1 LANVEKRV
9 KTLIE
14 KKHMFHP
21 HRGEKLLVAASG
33 GKDSQVLLSILKK
46 IYPEGLHIEALYIE
60 LGINKREYSHGS
72 GIAARKFCTSLD
84 IPYHSLSV
92 KDLHDISMDEIHKL
106 KTDSISRDV
115 GTDDD
120 AVGFR
125 GECSYCGT
133 FKRYLINKY
142 AVDHGFTAVATG
154 HNLTD
159 EATSLVNN
167 FFNVDLTF
175 LARNGPV
182 NDSQV
187 LGMVPR
193 VKPLF
198 YISEEEI
205 MMYTYF
211 ANIPHFSSE
220 CPYALQSP
228 NTKLKGVL
236 KELELSR
243 RGNMISLMRRYQK
256 VMKPV
261 IRAKKFDKKP
271 AVNTCQTCGM
281 TSLGKICSFCR
292 TITTLNEQREHVQL
306 DEV

>member
-1 LANVEKRV
+1 
-9 KTLIE
+9 
-14 KKHMFHP
+14 
-21 HRGEKLLVAASG
+21 
-33 GKDSQVLLSILKK
+33 
-46 IYPEGLHIEALYIE
+46 
-60 LGINKREYSHGS
+60 
-72 GIAARKFCTSLD
+72 
-84 IPYHSLSV
+84 V
-92 KDLHDISMDEIHKL
+92 KDTYDISMDDIHKL
-106 KTDSISRDV
+106 KRDFALKDVEPDSDEP
-115 GTDDD
+115 
-120 AVGFR
+120 GFR

-142 AVDHGFTAVATG
+142 AVENGFTAVATG

-175 LARNGPV
+175 LGRSGPV

-187 LGMVPR
+187 PGMIPR

-211 ANIPHFSSE
+211 AKIPHFSSE

-228 NTKLKGVL
+228 NTKLKTVL

-243 RGNMISLMRRYQK
+243 RGNMISLLRRYQK

-271 AVNTCQTCGM
+271 TVNTCQTCGM

-292 TITTLNEQREHVQL
+292 TLTTLQDQREHMNIPL
-306 DEV
+306 GYKK